1 MEAAREVA
9 FAALCQR
16 AFRTGD
22 PAAAAV
28 LLGVERNDFAAGLLD
43 NPLPD
48 AHVGPFKM
56 ALAEVGVPDGTQ
68 HLPEEHVARLRLL
81 KNQQRELFHVQNTA
95 RQHQLVAELLR
106 DCAVHQPS
114 APTPS
119 LCREPQA
126 AAQAAARFMG
136 AHTANIGAH
145 SFIHGLR
152 VALERQLATPAACI
166 IWRLPE
172 TTLSQSGG
180 EVFAQKAVKLL
191 TALHFF
197 VLEVTPH
204 RAASAADPY
213 VPAQQHNNLI
223 VLVDHR

>member
-1 MEAAREVA
+1 MEAAHAAA

-22 PAAAAV
+22 PVAAAV

-48 AHVGPFKM
+48 AHVGPFKV
-56 ALAEVGVPDGTQ
+56 ALVEVGVPEGTQ
-68 HLPEEHVARLRLL
+68 HLAEEHVAQMRLL

-95 RQHQLVAELLR
+95 HQHELVAQLLR
-106 DCAVHQPS
+106 DCTVSQPS
-114 APTPS
+114 TATPS
-119 LCREPQA
+119 LCRDPQA
-126 AAQAAARFMG
+126 AVQAATRFMG
-136 AHTANIGAH
+136 VHVGNIGAH

-152 VALERQLATPAACI
+152 ATLERQLTTPAACI

-180 EVFAQKAVKLL
+180 DVFAHDAVKLL

-197 VLEVTPH
+197 VLDVMPH
-204 RAASAADPY
+204 RAAPAADPS
-213 VPAQQHNNLI
+213 VSSVRAQQQMM
-223 VLVDHR
+223 